1 MNQYDGIRLAE
12 DTTIINWKYDFPT
25 LEIPKR
31 VLTFL
36 ERNNINTYKDLFKLD
51 ENNIQKYKSG
61 AGKTGQDLLKIIAD
75 IKAIETFYYTK
86 NISIVLV
93 KNIFNSLIKYINC
106 QGLDVDGF
114 HTELINFYKDL
125 YSIPWKSENYML
137 NVTKLDSYKKLQKEL
152 ILFTLKVFGSKPFE
166 EVVNCCNPIFVDGM
180 MEDDYIETI
189 LTEAVQSRS
198 LSLEDGVYSYNH
210 PSIERILIENRDNKD
225 LHIVSHRMDG
235 LTLEEIG
242 NKLGITRERV
252 RQIEKKS
259 LNLLGTV
266 FEDRY
271 ASIFERYAF
280 SLESFTHIFD
290 VTPRIYYFL
299 KLRYKSGTIDIE
311 DILDDETIPD
321 AIKLRADSY
330 LKKNLLRIGDCFVQP
345 KKGAILYWFI
355 STYCTD
361 DIKLQDAY
369 DKYLMILDNAGVED
383 NLRFDLRNFG
393 VRVSDSLYTVWKYQK
408 WFRYYETRNLDINLL
423 IKELG
428 LSEYNNMEVSTA
440 LFVANR
446 PDVLAEWEIHDK
458 YELHNILKKCQDRIR
473 DLEITC
479 LRMPNIVI
487 GKASR
492 EKQIVEL
499 LKSESPISVPDFC
512 SLYEMTFGVDK
523 ATIQA
528 NYFGPITPY
537 RHADMLSMD
546 VEKMNDAMIEESRLV
561 LTQNFYSLKEVT
573 SLLSEHFNCDMSNY
587 VNSYNINHLGYT
599 LASRTIY
606 KSEYTGMVAA
616 LEAHISNNGLMNS
629 RTFDQSMYATSTFY
643 AALSD
648 LRYQFKVLEIMPN
661 QYIHISQLE
670 KIGVTKADIDDF
682 INTVRRIECGNY
694 FTYGR
699 LRRLGFKHKLQ
710 DLALDDYFYSSILR
724 WSKYFNAQ
732 TYRHTILLSS
742 KKDKVFL
749 HELLRELVGERKVVL
764 RKDLITELKSEYDID
779 YSSDPSKFLEHC
791 TRGGLEYNRVTG
803 EIVESRVF

>member
-1 MNQYDGIRLAE
+1 M
-12 DTTIINWKYDFPT
+12 
-25 LEIPKR
+25 
-31 VLTFL
+31 
-36 ERNNINTYKDLFKLD
+36 
-51 ENNIQKYKSG
+51 
-61 AGKTGQDLLKIIAD
+61 
-75 IKAIETFYYTK
+75 
-86 NISIVLV
+86 
-93 KNIFNSLIKYINC
+93 
-106 QGLDVDGF
+106 
-114 HTELINFYKDL
+114 
-125 YSIPWKSENYML
+125 
-137 NVTKLDSYKKLQKEL
+137 
-152 ILFTLKVFGSKPFE
+152 
-166 EVVNCCNPIFVDGM
+166 
-180 MEDDYIETI
+180 
-189 LTEAVQSRS
+189 
-198 LSLEDGVYSYNH
+198 
-210 PSIERILIENRDNKD
+210 
-225 LHIVSHRMDG
+225 
-235 LTLEEIG
+235 
-242 NKLGITRERV
+242 
-252 RQIEKKS
+252 
-259 LNLLGTV
+259 
-266 FEDRY
+266 
-271 ASIFERYAF
+271 
-280 SLESFTHIFD
+280 
-290 VTPRIYYFL
+290 
-299 KLRYKSGTIDIE
+299 
-311 DILDDETIPD
+311 
-321 AIKLRADSY
+321 
-330 LKKNLLRIGDCFVQP
+330 RIGDCFVQP